1 MSPFRSSFLQPPVMH
16 PAIDRFFTPL
26 FSASSELLFSQPL
39 SFHNHLRCPL
49 VFSNRALHEPTA
61 PASSPKS
68 FLPRAKPRGIY
79 RFLAPIQTEGYA
91 ICRFNGPTA
100 PAFRWQTLCFYTV
113 ARSLR
118 SFFSLLLF
126 VFNGLRALLPK
137 HPGYGYL
144 TGPTPQ
150 LASHNVRPSG
160 LQSRAAAP
168 FSRRLCDSPWS
179 FDA

>member
-1 MSPFRSSFLQPPVMH
+1 MH

-91 ICRFNGPTA
+91 ICRFNGQ
-100 PAFRWQTLCFYTV
+100 RL
-113 ARSLR
+113 LR
-118 SFFSLLLF
+118 PGGKPF
-126 VFNGLRALLPK
+126 VFTLLRALCALFLAPPLCFQWFADSFAK
-137 HPGYGYL
+137 TPGVWVL
-144 TGPTPQ
+144 NTESKPR
-150 LASHNVRPSG
+150 LASHNIRPSG
-160 LQSRAAAP
+160 LQSRAAAA
-168 FSRRLCDSPWS
+168 SLRRLYDSPWS

>member
-1 MSPFRSSFLQPPVMH
+1 MPVQRSNGSCVPV
-16 PAIDRFFTPL
+16 ANPL
-26 FSASSELLFSQPL
+26 FLHCCALFAH
-39 SFHNHLRCPL
+39 F
-49 VFSNRALHEPTA
+49 A
-61 PASSPKS
+61 
-68 FLPRAKPRGIY
+68 
-79 RFLAPIQTEGYA
+79 
-91 ICRFNGPTA
+91 
-100 PAFRWQTLCFYTV
+100 
-113 ARSLR
+113 
-118 SFFSLLLF
+118 SLLLF